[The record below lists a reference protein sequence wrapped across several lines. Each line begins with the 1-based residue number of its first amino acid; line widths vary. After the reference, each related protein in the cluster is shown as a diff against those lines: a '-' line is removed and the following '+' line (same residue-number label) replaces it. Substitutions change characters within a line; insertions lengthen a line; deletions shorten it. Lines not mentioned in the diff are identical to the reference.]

1 MVPAMS
7 GSFNKRT
14 FTLRTFIRAIRDILG
29 HLDELRDAARGGRID
44 HAFAEKIML
53 AVTQVNGCRWC
64 SYGHSKVALAA
75 GVSPAELQALLQQ
88 ADLGVFPEREAVALT
103 FAQHYAESADQ
114 PDPAAVQRLVA
125 YYGPL
130 DARDILAYIRMI
142 TFGNLYG
149 NTFDALLSRLR
160 GAPARDSRLLDELA
174 IVLLPVAIVVLP
186 LLVLG
191 GLAAALLRR

>member
-1 MVPAMS
+1 MTD
-7 GSFNKRT
+7 SFNKRT
-14 FTLRTFIRAIRDILG
+14 FTLAHFTRTLRDIFS
-29 HLDELRDAARGGRID
+29 HMDDLRGATRGGRID

-64 SYGHSKVALAA
+64 SYGHSKAALAA

-88 ADLGVFPEREAVALT
+88 GDLSGFPEREAVALT

-130 DARDILAYIRMI
+130 AARDILAYIRMI

-160 GAPARDSRLLDELA
+160 GVPARDRRLLDELV
-174 IVLLPVAIVVLP
+174 IVLLPVAILALP
-186 LLVLG
+186 LLAVV
-191 GLAAALLRR
+191 GLAAALRR